1 MATVVQKWGKGLV
14 VTEQMLHGVAAAR
27 GLRAAS
33 GGLSL
38 VQVLSTQEMQ
48 LSLMLYSH
56 LT

>member
-1 MATVVQKWGKGLV
+1 M